1 MKFILK
7 IIFYFFSVL
16 LIFGIFSCGNTSK
29 NAKQKKEIKTPETV
43 KIVVP
48 DFNQDSA
55 YVFVADQVKF
65 GPRVPG
71 TKANL
76 DCARYLTNTLKRFTP
91 YVQVQKFNARIYN
104 GKVLAGQN
112 IIASFKPE
120 TKNRILLCAHWDS
133 RPYADHDPDKSN
145 ANTPIDGAND
155 GASGVGVLLE
165 IARQL
170 SKSQPKAGIDI
181 ILFDL
186 EDYGEPQGIQS
197 RQEDNWALGSQYWAK
212 NPHKIN
218 YNARFGILLDM
229 VGASDALFTQE
240 RTSMYFAPDIMRKVW
255 NKAESI
261 GYGDYFST
269 EETGAILDDHLYVN
283 EILGIPTIDIIHHD
297 PSTKT
302 GFFKHWH
309 TVNDNI
315 DVIDPATL
323 KVVGQ
328 TVLAVIF
335 E

>member
-1 MKFILK
+1 MQKSIL
-7 IIFYFFSVL
+7 FFFSIIMVL
-16 LIFGIFSCGNTSK
+16 GVYSCSDSSK
-29 NAKQKKEIKTPETV
+29 NNKQKKVNKKAKTEN
-43 KIVVP
+43 ISIP

-55 YVFVADQVKF
+55 YSYVANQVKF

-76 DCARYLTNTLKRFTP
+76 RCATYLTNTLKRFTP
-91 YVQVQKFNARIYN
+91 YVQVQKYNARVYN
-104 GKVLAGQN
+104 GKVFAGQN

-120 TKNRILLCAHWDS
+120 SKNRILLCAHWDS
-133 RPYADHDPDKSN
+133 RPYADHDPDIN
-145 ANTPIDGAND
+145 NHNTPIDGAND
-155 GASGVGVLLE
+155 GASGVGVLIE

-170 SKSQPKAGIDI
+170 SKSQTKAGIDI

-186 EDYGEPQGIQS
+186 EDYGEPQGVQS
-197 RQEDNWALGSQYWAK
+197 RQEDNWALGSQYWSK
-212 NPHKIN
+212 NPHNTN

-240 RTSMYFAPDIMRKVW
+240 GTSMYYAPDIMRKVW
-255 NKAESI
+255 NKAEEI

-269 EETGAILDDHLYVN
+269 EKTGGILDDHHYIN
-283 EILGIPTIDIIHHD
+283 QILGIPTIDIIHHD

-302 GFFKHWH
+302 GFFKYWH

-315 DVIDPATL
+315 ETIDPVTL

-328 TVLAVIF
+328 TILAVIF

>member
-7 IIFYFFSVL
+7 IIFYFFSIL
-16 LIFGIFSCGNTSK
+16 FILGIYSCSDTSK
-29 NAKQKKEIKTPETV
+29 KSKQKKESKTSETV

-48 DFNQDSA
+48 NFNQDSA
-55 YVFVADQVKF
+55 YIFVADQVKF

-76 DCARYLTNTLKRFTP
+76 DCAKYLTNTMKRFTSH
-91 YVQVQKFNARIYN
+91 VQVQKFNARVYN

-120 TKNRILLCAHWDS
+120 SKNRILLCAHWDS

-261 GYGDYFST
+261 GYGNYFST

-283 EILGIPTIDIIHHD
+283 QILGIPTIDIIHYD

>member
-1 MKFILK
+1 MV
-7 IIFYFFSVL
+7 S
-16 LIFGIFSCGNTSK
+16 SCGDSSK
-29 NAKQKKEIKTPETV
+29 KSKQKKESKTSETV
-43 KIVVP
+43 KIVIP

-55 YVFVADQVKF
+55 YIFVENQVKF

-76 DCARYLTNTLKRFTP
+76 DCAQYLTNTLKRFTP
-91 YVQVQKFNARIYN
+91 HVQIQDFKARVYN
-104 GKVLAGQN
+104 GNIITGQN
-112 IIASFKPE
+112 IIATFKPE
-120 TKNRILLCAHWDS
+120 AKNRILLCAHWDS
-133 RPYADHDPDKSN
+133 RPYADHDLDINN

-170 SKSQPKAGIDI
+170 NKSQPKAGIDI

-186 EDYGEPQGIQS
+186 EDYGEPQGVQS
-197 RQEDNWALGSQYWAK
+197 KLEDNWALGSQYWAK

-218 YNARFGILLDM
+218 YKARFGILLDM

-240 RTSMYFAPDIMRKVW
+240 GTSMYFAPHIMRKIW
-255 NKAESI
+255 NKAEEI

-269 EETGAILDDHLYVN
+269 EETGAILDDHHYVN
-283 EILGIPTIDIIHHD
+283 LILGIPTIDIIHYD
-297 PSTKT
+297 PTTKT
-302 GFFKHWH
+302 GFFKYWH
-309 TVNDNI
+309 TINDNI
-315 DVIDPATL
+315 DVIDPVTL